1 MLAGYL
7 AGLPAFI
14 VYFVVGLV
22 ILGLF
27 AAIYVQITAHR
38 EFGLIREGNPAAVPA
53 FLGALIGFALPLTAA
68 MRFSVNVVDFVVWA
82 LIAAAVQI
90 AAYYVGRAM
99 MPSVSDRIV
108 RGELAAGVWLGG
120 IALVFGMLNATSM
133 TP

>member
-68 MRFSVNVVDFVVWA
+68 MRFSVNVVDFIVWA

-90 AAYYVGRAM
+90 VAYFVGRAM

-108 RGELAAGVWLGG
+108 KGELAAGVWLGG